1 MGDDY
6 WQLLP
11 ITPDVA
17 IRKIVKDNLTV
28 GSIIKEWRS
37 KWQTSN
43 RWTLAEVDQL
53 ISDMENEN
61 GGVRFQ
67 AVVVCSR
74 AVERI
79 QTIVDKLSNIFLSVS
94 LLLFYYQ
101 KLVELLVRV
110 LNRSEI
116 IDLLSVSENID
127 KLLSF
132 LVTLLTVLFK

>member
-1 MGDDY
+1 MNKPEGEDY

-11 ITPDVA
+11 ITPDVY

-28 GSIIKEWRS
+28 GQIIKEWRS

-53 ISDMENEN
+53 ISDMKSENS
-61 GGVRFQ
+61 GVRFQ

-79 QTIVDKLSNIFLSVS
+79 QSIVDKLGKMCFFIMNSCSS
-94 LLLFYYQ
+94 L
-101 KLVELLVRV
+101 KHEH
-110 LNRSEI
+110 
-116 IDLLSVSENID
+116 
-127 KLLSF
+127 
-132 LVTLLTVLFK
+132 